1 MPVLSK
7 SLIPLC
13 VFILLMGAFGS
24 FILAEDPDYWIGF
37 ELQVE
42 TDEGIDHVDGIG
54 HYCTDDYVEL
64 VAYVNDGYIFSG
76 WYDENGVLLESS
88 ELYWFYA
95 YNAPIFAK
103 TQRGAYLD
111 LMRMDGVLASTSRTV
126 PLGET
131 VTLYTY
137 ECGSEF
143 LGWYTPEGELFT
155 ESDEYTFTANKDIS
169 LLARTDSTFFDGDN
183 LIEGKLD
190 DDSISDASIILKD
203 RYSGYFIERVT
214 GVTEWSFSLIPGDY
228 ALVIEENLKDGT
240 KTTVTKYVD
249 IPGDIHRKYCWM
261 NGSSPEYIEWTA
273 DRQDYARCLD
283 SKADRFPD
291 EEDRLEFVDYTSSSM
306 RALAATML
314 EKTANMTDVERAD
327 YVLKFVQKITEY
339 QSDDALSDDGE
350 YWKYPIETLVQ
361 RGGDCEDTS
370 ILYCSLM
377 QAMGYKTALL
387 IYEGY
392 LYPDEGGH
400 MAAGIAL
407 DYVKGGSYYNEGG
420 LKYYYCE
427 TTSDEMFVGE
437 DWEVYD
443 DATVLPLASYENDI
457 N

>member
-1 MPVLSK
+1 MSK
-7 SLIPLC
+7 SLIALC
-13 VFILLMGAFGS
+13 IFILFMGALGS
-24 FILAEDPDYWIGF
+24 YALAEDPDYWIGF
-37 ELQVE
+37 DLQVE
-42 TDEGIDHVDGIG
+42 TDEGIDYVDGVG
-54 HYCTDDYVEL
+54 NYCTDDYVEL

-76 WYDENGVLLESS
+76 WYDENGALLESS
-88 ELYWFYA
+88 EIYSFYA

-103 TQRGAYLD
+103 TEKGAYLD

-131 VTLYTY
+131 VTLYIY

-155 ESDEYTFTANKDIS
+155 KSDEYSFKVDEDIS
-169 LLARTDSTFFDGDN
+169 LVAMTDSTLFDGDEQVAWS
-183 LIEGKLD
+183 LSEDFSRDVSVTIQ
-190 DDSISDASIILKD
+190 D
-203 RYSGYFIERVT
+203 RYSGYFIDRVT
-214 GVTEWSFSLIPGDY
+214 GETQGTIGLIPGDY
-228 ALVIEENLKDGT
+228 EVVAKGTLKDGT
-240 KTTVTKYVD
+240 KATETEYYTVG
-249 IPGDIHRKYCWM
+249 GDIHRKYCWV
-261 NGSSPEYIEWTA
+261 NGDSPEYIEWTV
-273 DRQDYARCLD
+273 DRSDYERCMN
-283 SKADRFPD
+283 STADRFPD
-291 EEDRLEFVDYTSSSM
+291 EEDRLEFVDYTSDSM
-306 RALAATML
+306 KALAATML
-314 EKTANMTDVERAD
+314 EKTAKMTEVERAD

-339 QSDDALSDDGE
+339 QSDYALSDDGE

-387 IYEGY
+387 IYDGY
-392 LYPDEGGH
+392 LYSDEGGH

-407 DYVKGGSYYNEGG
+407 DYVKGGSYYSEDG

-437 DWEVYD
+437 DWDIYD
-443 DATVLPLASYENDI
+443 EATVLPLASYENDI